1 MTVDW
6 RKYFTSK
13 STSIDLYLSKYG
25 FKFLDQ
31 SFQKIKRA
39 IQQDLPYIVFIKFR
53 NSDIISILRKEEY
66 EEALKLLLKLCIRL
80 EFYEICSGID
90 KTLKQVQQTKFTVN
104 GRKHREV
111 TTERENQI

>member
-6 RKYFTSK
+6 KKYFTSK

-39 IQQDLPYIVFIKFR
+39 INQNKPYITLIKFR
-53 NSDIISILRKEEY
+53 NSDIISILRNDEY
-66 EEALKLLLKLCIRL
+66 ELALNLLLKLCIRL
-80 EFYEICSGID
+80 EYYEICSKISD
-90 KTLKQVQQTKFTVN
+90 TLKQIEKTKFTIN
-104 GRKHREV
+104 GRQHFKKS
-111 TTERENQI
+111 TERENQV

>member
-31 SFQKIKRA
+31 TSQKIKRA
-39 IQQDLPYIVFIKFR
+39 VQQDLPHIVLIKFR
-53 NSDIISILRKEEY
+53 NSEIISVLKKEEY

-80 EFYEICSGID
+80 EFYEICSEIQ
-90 KTLKQVQQTKFTVN
+90 KTLNQVQQTNFTLN
-104 GRKHREV
+104 GRKHLKI
-111 TTERENQI
+111 TTQGENQI